1 LAQKLF
7 VELNREAIGIPS
19 DGAMVDL
26 ISDEE
31 DFGEPDASEAE
42 EDTALGDK
50 EEEGSMADD
59 GLLEQAVVPPNAPP
73 ST

>member
-1 LAQKLF
+1 
-7 VELNREAIGIPS
+7 
-19 DGAMVDL
+19 MVDL
-26 ISDEE
+26 ISDKE
-31 DFGEPDASEAE
+31 DFREPDASEAE

>member
-1 LAQKLF
+1 
-7 VELNREAIGIPS
+7 
-19 DGAMVDL
+19 MVDL

-31 DFGEPDASEAE
+31 DFGEPDASEVE

-59 GLLEQAVVPPNAPP
+59 GLLEQVVVPPNAPP